1 MDNYQRV
8 TRGFQILTELLAPY
22 VAQQLQQV
30 MKENWWKYGVLDIL
44 FDDQKRDL
52 PASGD
57 YAALVDKL
65 DAARC
70 LLLIDLNWNNVF
82 KLRLSREHR
91 NWVKELSTTRNK
103 WAHKGSGD
111 FDDADA
117 WRALDTM
124 ARLMEQIDA
133 DATEELRSL
142 ARQVRYGT
150 ADASTTAAGT
160 ATQAEAAPA
169 DRAAVLT
176 AVPRAGLTPW
186 RHVIEPHPDVAQ
198 GRYRQAEFA
207 ANLADVLRGKAEI
220 EYQDPVE
227 FFARTYVTEGMRGLL
242 QQAVNRVSGRGG
254 EPVIQLKTAFGGGKT
269 HSMLALFHLMRS
281 GTPIDRIPNARA
293 VLERAGLA
301 ALPKTCAAVLVGTAL
316 NPSKPRRPINFPG
329 ITIRTLW
336 GELAAQLADQCGDPK
351 VYDFIKDSDRTGVS
365 PGSETLREM
374 LDACGPCLIL
384 MDEMVAY
391 VRKIYGVADLPSGSY
406 DSVMSF
412 MQELTEA
419 VRASKNSLL
428 VASIPESDI
437 EAGGDIGKQALE
449 RIEHIFGRME
459 AIWKPVGAEEG
470 FAIVRQRLFLRVK
483 DKAAMEETCRA
494 YSEMYVQG
502 ASDFPTECR
511 ELNYLERLRACYPI
525 HPEVFDRL
533 YNEWAGL
540 ERFQKTRGVLR
551 LMAAVIHHL
560 WIGGDAGLLLMPG
573 SIPLDSIPVR
583 EELTRHLP
591 EGWNNIVERD
601 VDGRRSLPHQID
613 GGNPR
618 FGQCMAARRVA
629 RTIFLGSAPS
639 VREMRNRGIE
649 DVRIR
654 LGVVQ
659 PGESVALF
667 NDGLRHLE
675 NKLTYL
681 YAQPPRYWYDITPTL
696 RRTVEDRAQQVSAEE
711 VEMELER
718 RLKGIRERGEFA
730 AVHTCPASSLDVP
743 DEPTV
748 RLVVLEPSQRHR
760 HGNMESTALTT
771 AKEILDRR
779 GTAPRIYRNM
789 LAFVAPEMETALTL
803 EKEVRLFLAWQS
815 VVKDEDAL
823 NLDAH
828 QRREAATG
836 KSRTDQTVDLRL
848 KEAYIWLLV
857 PTQDGTGPVEWETFR
872 LAAGGESHVVKA
884 SARMKQ
890 AEQLISRWAPALLR
904 MELDK
909 WLWKDVDHIQ
919 IKKLWEY
926 LASYCYLPRLK
937 DQSVLSA
944 AIADGLGKPDYFGYA
959 AGVTETGKYLE
970 LGFADAAL
978 AGRVVP
984 SGWLVRPDVAKR
996 ELDAIRAEREAEADA
1011 ARRRAEER
1019 RGGAGETT
1027 IVVGGGSQGGIG
1039 EAGGSY
1045 GGRQGDDETVHVVP
1059 TTKKKIRR
1067 FHASF
1072 EAEALRLSRDG
1083 DQIAREVLQHLN
1095 ALVGANV
1102 KVTLEISAEFAGD
1115 VPESTVRTVTENCRT
1130 LKFKDHGFEEE

>member
-8 TRGFQILTELLAPY
+8 TRGFQVLTEFLSSY
-22 VAQQLQQV
+22 VALQLQQV
-30 MKENWWKYGVLDIL
+30 MKENWWKHGVLDIL
-44 FDDQKRDL
+44 YEDQRRDL
-52 PASGD
+52 PPSGD
-57 YAALVDKL
+57 YATLVDKL

-82 KLRLSREHR
+82 KLKLSREHR

-133 DATEELRSL
+133 EATEELRSL

-150 ADASTTAAGT
+150 ADASTTAASS
-160 ATQAEAAPA
+160 ATSSETPSQ
-169 DRAAVLT
+169 DRGSVLT
-176 AVPRAGLTPW
+176 IAPRAGLTPW

-207 ANLADVLRGKAEI
+207 ADLSQVLRGTAEI

-242 QQAVNRVSGRGG
+242 QQAVKRVCGRGG

-269 HSMLALFHLMRS
+269 HSMLALYHLMRT
-281 GTPIDRIPNARA
+281 GTPIDKIPNAKA
-293 VLERAGLA
+293 VLEQAGLA
-301 ALPKTCAAVLVGTAL
+301 TLPKTCAAVLVGTAL

-351 VYDFIKDSDRTGVS
+351 IYDFIKDSDRTGVS

-374 LDACGPCLIL
+374 LDACGPCLSL

-391 VRKIYGVADLPSGSY
+391 VRKIYGVSDLPSGSY

-437 EAGGDIGKQALE
+437 EAGGDIGKKALE
-449 RIEHIFGRME
+449 SIEHIFGRME

-470 FAIVRQRLFLRVK
+470 FAIVRQRLFLRVR
-483 DKAAMEETCRA
+483 DKASMEEVCRSF
-494 YSEMYVQG
+494 SELYVQS

-560 WIGGDAGLLLMPG
+560 WIGGDASLLLMPG
-573 SIPLDSIPVR
+573 SIPLDSITVR

-613 GGNPR
+613 SGNPR
-618 FGQCMAARRVA
+618 FGQSMAARRVA
-629 RTIFLGSAPS
+629 RAIFLGSAPS

-667 NDGLRHLE
+667 NDALRHLE

-681 YAQPPRYWYDITPTL
+681 YAQPPRFWYDITPTL

-718 RLKGIRERGEFA
+718 RLKNVRERGEFA
-730 AVHTCPASSLDVP
+730 AVHTCPASSLDVQ

-748 RLVVLEPSQRHR
+748 RLVVLEPSLRHR
-760 HGNMESTALTT
+760 HGSQDSTALAA
-771 AKEILDRR
+771 AKEMLDRR

-789 LAFVAPEMETALTL
+789 LAFVAPELETALTL
-803 EKEVRLFLAWQS
+803 EKEVRLYLAWSS
-815 VVKDEDAL
+815 VVRDEDAL
-823 NLDAH
+823 NLDAN
-828 QRREAATG
+828 QRREAAAG
-836 KSRTDQTVDLRL
+836 KSRTDQTVDLRIR
-848 KEAYIWLLV
+848 EAYIWLLV
-857 PTQDGTGPVEWETFR
+857 PTQDGTGPVEWEAFR
-872 LAAGGESHVVKA
+872 LASGGDNHVVKA
-884 SARMKQ
+884 SGRLKQ
-890 AEQLISRWAPALLR
+890 NDQLIARWAPALLR
-904 MELDK
+904 MELDR
-909 WLWKDVDHIQ
+909 WLWKDVDQIE

-937 DQSVLSA
+937 DRSVLMA
-944 AIADGLGKPDYFGYA
+944 AIADGIGKSDYFGYA
-959 AGVTETGKYLE
+959 AGVTASGTYLE
-970 LGFADAAL
+970 LGYADASL
-978 AGRVVP
+978 AARIDP
-984 SGWLVRPDVAKR
+984 SGWLVKPDVAR
-996 ELDAIRAEREAEADA
+996 HELE
-1011 ARRRAEER
+1011 RRRAEQEAAAAEAR
-1019 RGGAGETT
+1019 RREADQQG
-1027 IVVGGGSQGGIG
+1027 GGGSTIAVTGGSQTGIG
-1039 EAGGSY
+1039 EERGGY
-1045 GGRQGDDETVHVVP
+1045 EGRGDEGERVNVP
-1059 TTKKKIRR
+1059 PPKKKKIRR

-1083 DQIAREVLQHLN
+1083 DLIAREVLQHLN
-1095 ALVGANV
+1095 SLVGANV
-1102 KVTLEISAEFAGD
+1102 KVTLEISAEFTGD
-1115 VPESTVRTVTENCRT
+1115 VPDGTVRTVTENCRT
-1130 LKFKDHGFEEE
+1130 LRFTDHGFEEE